1 MLEFT
6 EKDISTFII
15 TVFYRFN
22 KLIRCGGAQK
32 ILKTQNRTFRD

>member
-22 KLIRCGGAQK
+22 KL
-32 ILKTQNRTFRD
+32 FRDVVVHRKY